1 MKSLHVAA
9 CLLLIA
15 VLAGCGTK
23 QPASKQD
30 AAAKPRI
37 ALVMKSLA
45 NEFFKTMEDGARKH
59 NSEHSA
65 DYELICNGI
74 KDEQDVGK
82 QIDVVQQMIAQG
94 VDAIVIAPADSKAL
108 VSACKA
114 AQKAGIVVVN
124 IDNKLDAGALKEA
137 GLKVPFVG
145 PDNRKGA
152 RLAGDV
158 LAAKLKAGDKVAIIE
173 GAPNAYNG
181 IQRKLGFEDA
191 MRACGAN
198 IVTSQSGVWEM
209 DKASKVASGV
219 LAKYPDIKIV
229 GEAVG
234 MWSQAVAR
242 TELSKITATRSWD
255 QISGLWTQVGC
266 YTANS
271 MQLEA
276 GKTPEQLLPCAGEGS
291 NGGRIQ
297 MLPVGTEVEGAASP
311 YAPLGAPRISYAS
324 PPYSGAL
331 ALKLA
336 VDAIEASSQPHHFLS
351 VTKDGVAAIVRTKG
365 NGTCH
370 VILRGGTGGPNYD
383 AGSVAGAAGVLP
395 YGIARLMG
403 GLAFCLGL
411 ILVVVAGALVGAVKL
426 AKLKVRV

>member
-23 QPASKQD
+23 Q
-30 AAAKPRI
+30 PRI

-219 LAKYPDIKIV
+219 LAKYPDIK
-229 GEAVG
+229 A
-234 MWSQAVAR
+234 
-242 TELSKITATRSWD
+242 L
-255 QISGLWTQVGC
+255 LC
-266 YTANS
+266 ANDN
-271 MQLEA
+271 MAL
-276 GKTPEQLLPCAGEGS
+276 
-291 NGGRIQ
+291 
-297 MLPVGTEVEGAASP
+297 
-311 YAPLGAPRISYAS
+311 
-324 PPYSGAL
+324 GAL
-331 ALKLA
+331 AAIRGAGKAGKVYVVGFDNISAAHDLIASGELLATVDQHADKLA
-336 VDAIEASSQPHHFLS
+336 I
-351 VTKDGVAAIVRTKG
+351 
-365 NGTCH
+365 
-370 VILRGGTGGPNYD
+370 
-383 AGSVAGAAGVLP
+383 
-395 YGIARLMG
+395 YGIEYA
-403 GLAFCLGL
+403 LAMIKDKAAPKDQETPVDL
-411 ILVVVAGALVGAVKL
+411 ITVASK
-426 AKLKVRV
+426 